1 MKSIFRFDTTYFEL
15 PENFYSKIQ
24 FRGVPQPEWVL
35 HNYSLAKDLNI
46 STEFTEDL
54 LQILVGNQLDKNSIP
69 FAQAYAGHQFGHFTM
84 LGDGR
89 ATMLG
94 EHLDGKGNRWDIQ
107 LKGSGRTV
115 FSRRG
120 DGKATLRS
128 MLREYL
134 FSEAMHH
141 LNIPTSRSLA
151 VIKTGEEVYR
161 EEIHQGAIL
170 TRVMKSHIRVGT
182 FEFARY
188 FGGIDEVEALL
199 NYTIKR
205 LYPEL
210 KNAENPA
217 LELLKTVMHG
227 QIDLVVE
234 WLRVGFIHGVMNTD
248 NTSISCETFDYGP
261 CAFLGNYHPGT
272 VFSSIDTEGRYAF
285 ENQPK
290 ILQWNLARLGDTL
303 LPLIDSDEN
312 KAVKLATTLIE
323 SFAQIYFQKW
333 YEMMFRKIGIEEE
346 QEGDAALVEEL
357 LDLMFS
363 YQKDFTHT
371 FTYLRE
377 PHWFEGTE
385 FQLGKE
391 FDSWISRW
399 KERIQDSPN
408 WKNLMQKN
416 NPVVTPRNYFVELAL
431 ENAENDNWEIF
442 HEFLKVLQQPYE
454 FSEKVKNF
462 WFSPPHFDRG
472 YVTFCNT

>member
-1 MKSIFRFDTTYFEL
+1 
-15 PENFYSKIQ
+15 
-24 FRGVPQPEWVL
+24 
-35 HNYSLAKDLNI
+35 
-46 STEFTEDL
+46 
-54 LQILVGNQLDKNSIP
+54 
-69 FAQAYAGHQFGHFTM
+69 
-84 LGDGR
+84 
-89 ATMLG
+89 
-94 EHLDGKGNRWDIQ
+94 
-107 LKGSGRTV
+107 
-115 FSRRG
+115 
-120 DGKATLRS
+120 
-128 MLREYL
+128 REYL

-285 ENQPK
+285 ENQSK

-333 YEMMFRKIGIEEE
+333 YEMM
-346 QEGDAALVEEL
+346 
-357 LDLMFS
+357 
-363 YQKDFTHT
+363 
-371 FTYLRE
+371 
-377 PHWFEGTE
+377 
-385 FQLGKE
+385 
-391 FDSWISRW
+391 
-399 KERIQDSPN
+399 
-408 WKNLMQKN
+408 
-416 NPVVTPRNYFVELAL
+416 
-431 ENAENDNWEIF
+431 
-442 HEFLKVLQQPYE
+442 
-454 FSEKVKNF
+454 
-462 WFSPPHFDRG
+462 
-472 YVTFCNT
+472 